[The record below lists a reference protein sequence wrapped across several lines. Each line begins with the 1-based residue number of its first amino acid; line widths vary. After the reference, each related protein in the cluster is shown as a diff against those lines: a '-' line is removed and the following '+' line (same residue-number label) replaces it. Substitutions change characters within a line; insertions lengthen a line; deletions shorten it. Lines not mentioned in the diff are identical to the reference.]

1 MDCLLFQQ
9 ESVSCPGRPPPL
21 QIFFTCVVVDA
32 VLITSPD
39 VSSHRTWL
47 RSNGAAAAVEEEETD
62 DEDRT
67 LRQKIWLE

>member
-9 ESVSCPGRPPPL
+9 ESVSCPGRPPL

-39 VSSHRTWL
+39 GKTHRTWL
-47 RSNGAAAAVEEEETD
+47 RSNGAAEEEETD

-67 LRQKIWLE
+67 LRQKI